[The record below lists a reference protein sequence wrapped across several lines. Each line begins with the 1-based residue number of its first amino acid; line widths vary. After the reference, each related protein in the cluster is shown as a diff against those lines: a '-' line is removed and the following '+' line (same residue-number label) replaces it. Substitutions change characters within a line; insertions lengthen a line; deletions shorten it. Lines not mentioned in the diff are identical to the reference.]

1 MILCVHGHDFIVQS
15 VKVLSFVNSQVAL
28 QSAQDLD
35 DKDTWYRLGLEA
47 LRQGNHQIV
56 EFSYQKTK
64 SLDRLAFL
72 YLIMGNTE
80 RLAKMMKIAEMY
92 NDVMGRFQS
101 ALFLGDVRDRVKVLE
116 ESGQIPLAYVAAK
129 AHGLMEEAER
139 LREGLTEEPEADL
152 TDASLLLPPPPITR
166 QGNWPL
172 LTVSRGFFDGMVSKM
187 DGKGKSRIAAEVA
200 EGMDEI
206 EAGGAWGDEG
216 ELDLGGEGSDNFEDA
231 VEDVHGGD
239 GEDGEDEGW
248 DMEVWW
254 MKATEPEVSCDSC
267 ITATVCMGISLVKFA
282 LVLIWLLWSVDNQY
296 QNSIMVSRL

>member
-1 MILCVHGHDFIVQS
+1 M
-15 VKVLSFVNSQVAL
+15 
-28 QSAQDLD
+28 
-35 DKDTWYRLGLEA
+35 EA

-80 RLAKMMKIAEMY
+80 RLNKMMKIAEMY

-101 ALFLGDVRDRVKVLE
+101 ALFLGDVRERVKVLE

-129 AHGLMEEAER
+129 THGLVDEAER
-139 LREGLTEEPEADL
+139 LREGLTEEPEVDL
-152 TDASLLLPPPPITR
+152 TDASLLLPPAPITR

-187 DGKGKSRIAAEVA
+187 DGKAKSRITAEVA
-200 EGMDEI
+200 EGMEEI

-216 ELDLGGEGSDNFEDA
+216 ELDLGGEASDNFEDA
-231 VEDVHGGD
+231 VEDVHGD
-239 GEDGEDEGW
+239 GGDGEDEGW
-248 DMEVWW
+248 DMEVW
-254 MKATEPEVSCDSC
+254 
-267 ITATVCMGISLVKFA
+267 
-282 LVLIWLLWSVDNQY
+282 
-296 QNSIMVSRL
+296 